1 MKLLTGLLGGSF
13 NPVHLG
19 HVGLARWI
27 AANAG
32 VDSVWLS
39 LSPSSPFKSR
49 TDMLPDDL
57 RLRML
62 YAATA
67 PYASLHVTDVE
78 LTLPRPSY
86 TVDALRRLS
95 QLHPDRAFRLIIGSD
110 NVPSFCKWRCWQ
122 EIVGDFGLIIYP
134 RPGYAF
140 MLPQFLAPFAANITM
155 LHGTP
160 SFDISSTEIRRRLA
174 CGQSLDG
181 LMDPSAEALL
191 RRYDPSAT
199 RPE

>member
-1 MKLLTGLLGGSF
+1 MADTPMKLPTGLLGGSF

-67 PYASLHVTDVE
+67 SYASLHVTDVE

-110 NVPSFCKWRCWQ
+110 NVPLFCKWRCWQ

-140 MLPQFLAPFAANITM
+140 TLPQFLAPFDANITM

-191 RRYDPSAT
+191 RSIL
-199 RPE
+199 

>member
-1 MKLLTGLLGGSF
+1 MADTPMKLPTGLLGGSF

-49 TDMLPDDL
+49 ADLLPDDL

-95 QLHPDRAFRLIIGSD
+95 QLHPGRPFRLIIGSD

-134 RPGYAF
+134 RPGYSF
-140 MLPQFLAPFAANITM
+140 TLPQFLAPFAANITM

-174 CGQSLDG
+174 CGRSLEG

-191 RRYDPSAT
+191 RSLL
-199 RPE
+199 